1 MELMEKL
8 RPFFNDTHTL
18 ELMMLA
24 RKYKKV
30 DIYVEH
36 GIDEPEVVPYSELAP
51 QLASN
56 VNQSQGDSNRGVVT
70 QPEQG
75 GITVEEENEG
85 NPSVDLEEKNEGNE
99 YDDEE
104 NNDDE
109 LDEDLIGRVVSITE
123 PKVIQV
129 NSNPQRLIDFVI
141 EDSRSTDHYTTSVY
155 NQDCEVRIS
164 SSYIAT
170 KILFNYECPE
180 FPNFNESMPKFLTP
194 IRSISSSSRITG
206 SRSLEAL
213 SSENVT
219 ITSLKDIYNKM
230 VGEFWVLWI
239 GEILGIEGEWYFSAY
254 NSKGVERSFKTMH
267 TKCTDDHL
275 LLWDNVCSTRLEVTI
290 CELKEKY
297 SEDGCMPNE
306 IENLIEIEDNDVSD
320 CHTEGPI

>member
-56 VNQSQGDSNRGVVT
+56 VNQSQGDPNRGVVT

-109 LDEDLIGRVVSITE
+109 LDEGNKDDEENYEHEYTVQENCHGVELKSGTAHATSLLHGR
-123 PKVIQV
+123 
-129 NSNPQRLIDFVI
+129 R
-141 EDSRSTDHYTTSVY
+141 YTSV
-155 NQDCEVRIS
+155 
-164 SSYIAT
+164 
-170 KILFNYECPE
+170 FN
-180 FPNFNESMPKFLTP
+180 
-194 IRSISSSSRITG
+194 
-206 SRSLEAL
+206 
-213 SSENVT
+213 
-219 ITSLKDIYNKM
+219 
-230 VGEFWVLWI
+230 
-239 GEILGIEGEWYFSAY
+239 
-254 NSKGVERSFKTMH
+254 
-267 TKCTDDHL
+267 
-275 LLWDNVCSTRLEVTI
+275 
-290 CELKEKY
+290 
-297 SEDGCMPNE
+297 
-306 IENLIEIEDNDVSD
+306 
-320 CHTEGPI
+320 